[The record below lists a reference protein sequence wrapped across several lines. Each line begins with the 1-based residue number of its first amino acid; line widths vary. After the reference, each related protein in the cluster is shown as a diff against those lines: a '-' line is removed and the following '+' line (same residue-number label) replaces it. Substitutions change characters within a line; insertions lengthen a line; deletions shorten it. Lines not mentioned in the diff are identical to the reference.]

1 MTVEFLHIVL
11 KITYPIAN
19 FVFDALYRVFNG
31 PTKPLPAIDNK
42 ILLMSA
48 TELAEKIRKQQIKCK
63 DVMRAYVK
71 RSQLVNPYINAVT
84 DSRYVDALQDA
95 IAVDRFL
102 ESGEKTEDQI
112 AEKTPLL
119 GVPFTCKE
127 VLGIKGILFLRFIIL
142 FSCCRTRFGYW
153 SLGIFLVTSMGPK
166 ATRFFTN
173 SL

>member
-1 MTVEFLHIVL
+1 MIASVLLTTVELLRIVL

-19 FVFDALYRVFNG
+19 FFFDSLYFIFNG
-31 PTKPLPAIDNK
+31 ATKPLPAIDNK
-42 ILLMSA
+42 ILLMPV
-48 TELAEKIRKQQIKCK
+48 TELAEKIRKRQLKCK

-112 AEKTPLL
+112 ADETPLL

-127 VLGIKGILFLRFIIL
+127 VLGIKGFAANFRIGDSQE
-142 FSCCRTRFGYW
+142 SCRR
-153 SLGIFLVTSMGPK
+153 
-166 ATRFFTN
+166 RRR
-173 SL
+173 